1 MKFFIFSKAGLHW
14 IPGLV
19 FLVLCVH
26 PSAVL
31 CENLYCYYCPQTSFN
46 RTCRHVLSEC
56 RPQELCFTADGRF
69 GRASVLFSKGC
80 MSQRDCAR
88 SNSQMIR
95 GNNISF
101 TYLCCDR
108 HYCNS
113 SRGCDHSLAL
123 LTVTAIAASVITAGW
138 TRTELL

>member
-1 MKFFIFSKAGLHW
+1 MQCNCADWLIKSSNVGFLGQNE
-14 IPGLV
+14 V
-19 FLVLCVH
+19 FH
-26 PSAVL
+26 
-31 CENLYCYYCPQTSFN
+31 TSFN
-46 RTCRHVLSEC
+46 RTCHHVLSEC

-80 MSQRDCAR
+80 MQRRDCVR

-101 TYLCCDR
+101 TYACCDR
-108 HYCNS
+108 PYCNS

-123 LTVTAIAASVITAGW
+123 LAVTAIAATFITAGFIMDSS
-138 TRTELL
+138 